1 MKIIERV
8 VGPVTVLDLDGRL
21 VYGDGD
27 QTFKEQ
33 VNTLVRQGRKFLV
46 LNMHN
51 VTYLDSAG
59 VGVLVWKFVTI
70 RKQGGTIKLA
80 NLSPRSHNVMHI
92 SKLLE
97 VFETYDSEDAALRS
111 FDPSQANTGAFT
123 IGRPGE

>member
-1 MKIIERV
+1 MTITERRI
-8 VGPVTVLDLDGRL
+8 GPITVLDLDGRL
-21 VYGDGD
+21 VYGEGD
-27 QTFKEQ
+27 QLFKEHI
-33 VNTLVRQGRKFLV
+33 NGLVRQGRKHIL
-46 LNMHN
+46 LNMKD

-97 VFETYDSEDAALRS
+97 VFESFESEEHALRS
-111 FDPSQANTGAFT
+111 FDPSQANTGAVT
-123 IGRPGE
+123 LDE

>member
-1 MKIIERV
+1 MTITEHAF
-8 VGPVTVLDLDGRL
+8 GAVTVLHLDGRL

-27 QTFKEQ
+27 QALKEQ
-33 VNTLVRQGRKFLV
+33 INALVRQGRKLLV
-46 LNMHN
+46 LNMKD

-59 VGVLVWKFVTI
+59 VGVLVWKFVTV

-92 SKLLE
+92 SKLLQ
-97 VFETYDSEDAALRS
+97 VFEHYDSEEEALRS

-123 IGRPGE
+123 TPE